1 MNELV
6 AMFNNKIKCKESLRE
21 CLEFAYQDDD
31 IGEGD
36 NGKLVA
42 FFNGETVENLRLAK
56 AYQQMKP
63 EDNQFEDT
71 EYLYLISA
79 YTWDE
84 TYPEYEMDFGLFDC
98 AQMYKNHKAVVSVHL
113 GDEAIYVHTL
123 VKRTKGLDFYIP
135 DEIPSFSVV
144 KSDVPFDVIQYCEA
158 MDYLMY

>member
-6 AMFNNKIKCKESLRE
+6 AMFNNKIQSRESLRE
-21 CLEFAYQDDD
+21 CLEFAYQDEDL
-31 IGEGD
+31 GEGD

-42 FFNGETVENLRLAK
+42 FFNGAEVEKMSLSK
-56 AYQQMKP
+56 VYQQMKP
-63 EDNQFEDT
+63 GVDEDA
-71 EYLYLISA
+71 EYLYLITA

-98 AQMYKNHKAVVSVHL
+98 AQMYRNHKAVVSVHL
-113 GDEAIYVHTL
+113 ADEAIYVHTL
-123 VKRTKGLDFYIP
+123 VKRTKGIDFYIP